1 MVIKIFEKNENP
13 FQKLENLEP
22 RTLTLESLHGIDFK
36 ETLNFVQAL
45 HYNLV

>member
-1 MVIKIFEKNENP
+1 MILKILEKEDNP
-13 FQKLENLEP
+13 FKKTDKSQQ
-22 RTLTLESLHGIDFK
+22 RTLTLESLYGIDFK